1 MLALF
6 KGELS
11 YEDITRRMTY
21 KHMISLRD
29 ARVEQLINEKK
40 ELEIEAERQEKEK
53 IRNTLLNT
61 DLNIK

>member
-21 KHMISLRD
+21 KHMMSLRD
-29 ARVEQLINEKK
+29 ARVEQLMNEKK
-40 ELEIEAERQEKEK
+40 DLEKERQEAERMK

-61 DLNIK
+61 DRNFR